1 MNYLARTAS
10 CVVAVVI
17 VLFAQNA
24 DAARKAN
31 ELLQYIPDD
40 SPYVMAVTR
49 PMPDEVMDKMEPA
62 IDKTLAAYKRIIQYQ
77 MAEEMLELSL
87 EEGGA
92 EKAEA
97 LQELVTEIL
106 GLMSV
111 QGLRD
116 AGIGRD
122 ALFAA
127 YGDGVLPIMRL
138 ALTDGRKFDAAVA
151 RIEAKAGDGLP
162 TAEVRGAV
170 YRYVDL
176 DEFRVVIATLKD
188 DVVLALVPGV
198 YGEER
203 LARTLGFT
211 KPRNS
216 MAKSKALTAISKKYG
231 YTDHFV
237 SFIDVER
244 LAATF
249 LGDPSGQ
256 NTELLEIA
264 DYDAAGLSEQCQAE
278 FMGLA
283 RIAPRIVMGYKAVN
297 KNYIDTGMVI
307 ELRNDIAAGLATLP
321 APVPGLGPDL
331 GGLFSFGMSL
341 DPMALRNFYEA
352 RLDAM
357 EEKPF
362 ECELLAEVQAGVA
375 QGRAALA
382 QQVPPVVYS
391 FRGFL
396 TNVTN
401 IEGMDI
407 ATQTPPTSVDASV
420 LFAVENAETLV
431 AMAAMMSPEIAALN
445 LLPDGKAKLLDLPQF
460 SEIADQAFAA
470 LSSVGL
476 AVSIG
481 EGSAANA
488 ESMLEADLVDNK
500 PFMSMAFDAK
510 RYYEF
515 VGQAAMEGNESGEGE
530 ELPMAIRAAIRDAMV
545 SSGEMYERMALNVH
559 FTDRGVELDSR
570 LTLAE

>member
-1 MNYLARTAS
+1 MNYLARLAT
-10 CVVAVVI
+10 CVVAVAI
-17 VLFAQNA
+17 VLFAPNA

-62 IDKTLAAYKRIIQYQ
+62 IDKTLSAYKRIIQYQ

-92 EKAEA
+92 EEAEA
-97 LQELVTEIL
+97 LQELVNEIL

-122 ALFAA
+122 ALLAA
-127 YGDGVLPIMRL
+127 YGDGVLPIVRL
-138 ALTDGRKFDAAVA
+138 ALSDGKKFDAAVA
-151 RIEAKAGDGLP
+151 RIEAKAGEGLP

-170 YRYVDL
+170 YRYVDM
-176 DEFRVVIATLKD
+176 DEFRVVIATLKN

-198 YGEER
+198 FGEER
-203 LARTLGFT
+203 LARTLGLT

-216 MAKSKALTAISKKYG
+216 MAKSKTLTAISKKYG

-244 LAATF
+244 IAATF
-249 LGDPSGQ
+249 VGDPSGQ
-256 NTELLEIA
+256 NTDLLEIA
-264 DYDAAGLSEQCQAE
+264 EYDASEFSEQCQAE

-283 RIAPRIVMGYKAVN
+283 RIAPRIVMGYKTVN
-297 KNYIDTGMVI
+297 KNYIDTGMVV
-307 ELRNDIAAGLATLP
+307 ELRDDIAAGLATLP

-357 EEKPF
+357 EESPF
-362 ECELLAEVQAGVA
+362 ECELLAELQAGVA

-382 QQVPPVVYS
+382 QPVPPVVYS

-396 TNVTN
+396 ANVTN
-401 IEGMDI
+401 IEGMDV

-420 LFAVENAETLV
+420 LFAVENAEALV

-445 LLPDGKAKLLDLPQF
+445 LMPDGKAKLLDLPQF

-476 AVSIG
+476 AVSLG

-488 ESMLEADLVDNK
+488 EGMLEADVVEDK

-530 ELPMAIRAAIRDAMV
+530 ELPMAIRAALRDAMV